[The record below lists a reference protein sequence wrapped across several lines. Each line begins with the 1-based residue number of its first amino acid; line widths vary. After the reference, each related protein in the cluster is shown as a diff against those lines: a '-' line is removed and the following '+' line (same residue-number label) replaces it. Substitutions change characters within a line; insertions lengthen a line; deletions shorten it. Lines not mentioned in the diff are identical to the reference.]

1 MRSSPLG
8 PCGERDPAGWLG
20 AGPSPTVRSAAT
32 SEPRATSQ
40 PRSRSTCSSWIGPPA
55 SPAKATSPL
64 EPVAA
69 KYGSAAAPP
78 ASRRL
83 PAEMAVASAR
93 SSRPPPSPP
102 EPIMRACTSTLGVF
116 HTKRPGWH
124 QTACPASSC
133 TTRSCPE
140 LTSLCAIM
148 APSRP
153 GPAGTAR
160 SSLPSRAWPRFDA
173 TAAAG
178 LRQRCRAVATLS
190 REFMHAPNEDF
201 PNASSGSAIPLPVH
215 GPESRTAGGRLAS
228 WVFDLPV
235 VELRAG
241 YRAAVYFDRAR
252 RILSAERDDTEV
264 TIQVFQRNDGVVA
277 CGIDEALAVLALGA
291 GESVD
296 QGAADRAFA
305 DYLNARNQ
313 ARRSRQAGG
322 PDYLKAV
329 RAQVEAEVAFD
340 RLWRPASGEV
350 RVRALRDGE
359 RTQAWDPVVEITA
372 PYRLIAHL
380 ESVYLGVLARRSLVA
395 DNVRQVV
402 AAAGGKPVLFFAD
415 RFDHWATQGGDG
427 YAAFVGGAQGVATDA
442 QAAWWGERGLGTT
455 PHALIATFDGDTVAA
470 MRAFARHIP
479 DVPLVA
485 LVDFDNDCVGTSLA
499 CARAFGER
507 LWGVRLDTAS
517 TLVDRSLWDQLGDFD
532 PTGVNPQLVRNVRG
546 ALDAEGFGHVRVICS
561 GGFTAAR
568 ITAFERAGVP
578 VDSYAVGSA
587 LLKGASDYTADV
599 VLREGRPCAKVGRH
613 HRPSERL
620 QPVDLG
626 ADGA

>member
-1 MRSSPLG
+1 
-8 PCGERDPAGWLG
+8 
-20 AGPSPTVRSAAT
+20 
-32 SEPRATSQ
+32 
-40 PRSRSTCSSWIGPPA
+40 
-55 SPAKATSPL
+55 
-64 EPVAA
+64 
-69 KYGSAAAPP
+69 
-78 ASRRL
+78 
-83 PAEMAVASAR
+83 MAVASAR

-190 REFMHAPNEDF
+190 RELMHAPNEDF

-395 DNVRQVV
+395 TNVAQVV
-402 AAAGGKPVLFFAD
+402 SAAGGKPVLFFAD

-442 QAAWWGERGLGTT
+442 QAAWWGERGLGTI
-455 PHALIATFDGDTVAA
+455 PHALIAVFNGDTVAA
-470 MRAFARHIP
+470 TGAFERQMP
-479 DVPLVA
+479 NVPLIA
-485 LVDFDNDCVGTSLA
+485 LVDFDNDSVATSLV
-499 CARAFGER
+499 
-507 LWGVRLDTAS
+507 WKVR
-517 TLVDRSLWDQLGDFD
+517 Q
-532 PTGVNPQLVRNVRG
+532 
-546 ALDAEGFGHVRVICS
+546 ALDAEGFAHIRVIVS
-561 GGFTAAR
+561 GGFTAGR
-568 ITAFERAGVP
+568 IAAFEAGGVP
-578 VDSYAVGSA
+578 VDSYAVGSS
-587 LLKGASDYTADV
+587 LLKGECDYTADV
-599 VLREGRPCAKVGRH
+599 VLRQGRPCAKAGRRY
-613 HRPSERL
+613 RPSDRL
-620 QPVDLG
+620 EEVDLAMHDG
-626 ADGA
+626 RRRADDGNAGTADQTGSAGTGGLG